1 MSTSTT
7 GLTNKLLK
15 PLLVS
20 ASFFGISYG
29 DTNSDTHSDT
39 HSDNRGTQP
48 KRKIT
53 PQQLATH
60 NHPDRGVW
68 MSYRNRVYDVTK
80 FMESHP
86 GGKDKLMMAAGKS
99 VEPFWKI
106 YPQHLKSEY
115 LTRILPELEIGEL
128 EVHGTPTTTEPN
140 SDPYRDDPK
149 RHPALYTYTEQPC
162 NASCPTELILDN
174 WITPNPLWYVRNHHP
189 VPKVDPDKY
198 ELSVMLPNMPCP
210 IIYGLG
216 NLRSEFPKQKLVA
229 TLACGGNRR
238 SEYNSVR
245 LTSGTPWNTGA
256 ISNARW
262 SGVWLYQLFRQ
273 HGVTLES
280 MMRHHPD
287 LKFLEVDTID
297 GLKVS
302 IPIHKALDPLGG
314 VMLAYEMNRD
324 ELPPDHG
331 YPLRLI
337 VPGYVGVRNAKHIKS
352 LRFSAQEV
360 EGPWQ
365 SGMAYK
371 GFAPNRTDV
380 GNLNLRRVASVQE
393 LPVNSAIV
401 YPAEGSKLSSDEPV
415 TIRGWAW
422 SGGGR
427 GIVRVDVSIDGG
439 ETWQEATLTEG
450 CDQPDHQAW
459 AWTFW
464 ECEVDSE
471 LVKGEQLRIVCKAVD
486 ASYNTQP
493 ESLSATWNLRGLVNN
508 TWGRS
513 TVQVVD

>member
-1 MSTSTT
+1 MSTRTWCW
-7 GLTNKLLK
+7 NKLR
-15 PLLVS
+15 PFVS
-20 ASFFGISYG
+20 YTSFFGF
-29 DTNSDTHSDT
+29 TNKP
-39 HSDNRGTQP
+39 SDNDTTVTQVTE
-48 KRKIT
+48 KIT
-53 PQQLATH
+53 PEQLAEH

-80 FMESHP
+80 FMDSHP
-86 GGKDKLMMAAGKS
+86 GGKDKLMMAAGKA

-128 EVHGTPTTTEPN
+128 DEPKTTTTTELID
-140 SDPYRDDPK
+140 DPYRDDPV
-149 RHPALYTYTEQPC
+149 RHPALHTYTEQPC

-174 WITPNPLWYVRNHHP
+174 WITPNELWYIRNHHP

-198 ELSVMLPNMPCP
+198 EFAITLPGMPYP
-210 IIYGLG
+210 IVY
-216 NLRSEFPKQKLVA
+216 NLEHLRTQFHRQRLVA

-256 ISNARW
+256 ISNASW
-262 SGVWLYQLFRQ
+262 EGVWLHQLFRR
-273 HGVTLES
+273 HSVTLES
-280 MMRHHPD
+280 MLRLYPK
-287 LKFLEVDTID
+287 LRFLEIETLD

-302 IPIHKALDPLGG
+302 IPIHKALDPLGD
-314 VMLAYEMNRD
+314 VMLAYQMNGE

-337 VPGYVGVRNAKHIKS
+337 VPGYVGVRNAKYIKS
-352 LRFSAQEV
+352 LRFSSKEV
-360 EGPWQ
+360 DGPWQ

-371 GFAPNRTDV
+371 GFSPNRTEV
-380 GNLNLRRVASVQE
+380 GDIDLQQVASIQE
-393 LPVNSAIV
+393 LPVNSSVI
-401 YPAEGSKLSSDEPV
+401 YPVSELDRDDTV
-415 TIRGWAW
+415 IIRGWAW

-427 GIVRVDVSIDGG
+427 GIVRVDVSVDGG
-439 ETWQEATLTEG
+439 KTWLETTLGEG
-450 CDQPDHQAW
+450 SDQPNHRSW

-464 ECEVDSE
+464 ECEVDISDIPGDTLE
-471 LVKGEQLRIVCKAVD
+471 IVSKAVD

-493 ESLSATWNLRGLVNN
+493 ESLDSTWNLRGLVNN

-513 TVQVVD
+513 EVRLVD

>member
-1 MSTSTT
+1 MSTRTWCW
-7 GLTNKLLK
+7 NKLR
-15 PLLVS
+15 PFVS
-20 ASFFGISYG
+20 YTSFFGF
-29 DTNSDTHSDT
+29 TNKP
-39 HSDNRGTQP
+39 SDNDTTVTQVTE
-48 KRKIT
+48 KIT
-53 PQQLATH
+53 PEQLAEH

-80 FMESHP
+80 FMDSHP
-86 GGKDKLMMAAGKS
+86 GGKDKLMMAAGKA

-115 LTRILPELEIGEL
+115 LNRILPTLEIGEL
-128 EVHGTPTTTEPN
+128 SVIEPHDTN
-140 SDPYRDDPK
+140 EYIDDPYQYDPE
-149 RHPALYTYTEQPC
+149 RHPALHIYTQQPC
-162 NASCPTELILDN
+162 NASCPNELILDN
-174 WITPNPLWYVRNHHP
+174 WITPNSLWYVRNHHP
-189 VPKVDPDKY
+189 VPKVDLDKY

-210 IIYGLG
+210 VVYHLG
-216 NLRSEFPKQKLVA
+216 NLRSEFRKHQLTA
-229 TLACGGNRR
+229 TMACGGNRR

-262 SGVWLYQLFRQ
+262 GGVWLYQLFRQ
-273 HGVTLES
+273 HSITLES
-280 MMRHHPD
+280 MTRHHPD
-287 LKFLEVDTID
+287 LKYLEVDTLD

-314 VMLAYEMNRD
+314 VMLAYEMNGD

-337 VPGYVGVRNAKHIKS
+337 VPGYVGVRNAKYIKS

-371 GFAPNRTDV
+371 GFSPNRTDV
-380 GNLNLRRVASVQE
+380 GDLDLRRVASVQE
-393 LPVNSAIV
+393 LPVNSSII
-401 YPAEGSKLSSDEPV
+401 YPTEGSNISSDESV

-439 ETWQEATLTEG
+439 DTWQEATLTEG
-450 CDQPDHQAW
+450 SEQPDNQAW

-464 ECEVDSE
+464 ECEVDSD
-471 LVKGEQLRIVCKAVD
+471 LVKGDQLEIVCKAID

-493 ESLSATWNLRGLVNN
+493 ESLVATWNLRGLVNN
-508 TWGRS
+508 TWGRKS
-513 TVQVVD
+513 IIVK